1 MWRGKVTVINHR
13 LKKHKKILAAEKSS
27 TFKNVIFFLDAVI
40 KGLSAKQK
48 INNKKRINEKRCINC
63 TKNYIKN
70 MQNFNKKNLAFT
82 LKKSLEFQILF
93 HFQIFVLKLNI
104 L

>member
-1 MWRGKVTVINHR
+1 
-13 LKKHKKILAAEKSS
+13 
-27 TFKNVIFFLDAVI
+27 
-40 KGLSAKQK
+40 
-48 INNKKRINEKRCINC
+48 
-63 TKNYIKN
+63 